1 MEGKKRR
8 FPWRAARWERMLL
21 TAVATVLSGEVF
33 FNLGND
39 NFRISG
45 AVVLFPVLLL
55 TLLQDSRTPL
65 TGVLTGACLLLV
77 RSAIDIVGGGE
88 VWTRAILL
96 NCPAAIF
103 YPCYDGLLCLL
114 VRDRY
119 QAPLSQLWWTFW
131 LCDGV
136 SNIVNFS
143 LDNGGLPNVDV
154 LAWLMVIGLAR
165 ALLAS
170 LVLWGMKR
178 YRRLLLAEEHER
190 RYQRLFLMTANLKNE
205 LYFLKKDAENIEGIM
220 ARAYRLYE
228 RLGEL
233 DCPEE
238 VRQLALSIAR
248 DVHEVKKDNL
258 SIVRGIEG
266 EVAGTGTDQGEQMWM
281 SDLFLILQDTM
292 RHILGEKKADIDLLC
307 RCESDFATGEH
318 YRIMSILK
326 NLVINAAEAI
336 QSGKGTGVIWVD
348 ERVEEGQLLL
358 TVQDNGPG
366 ITPRAMR
373 NLFQVGYSTKFD
385 PKTGNISRGIG
396 LPAVEFMVQELG
408 GSVQVA
414 SGAGETPKTPG
425 GGARFEIKIPMNRL
439 EKGEV

>member
-8 FPWRAARWERMLL
+8 FPWRAARGERMLL

-65 TGVLTGACLLLV
+65 TGVLTGVCLLLV

-88 VWTRAILL
+88 VWTQAILL
-96 NCPAAIF
+96 NGPAAIF
-103 YPCYDGLLCLL
+103 YPCYEGLLCLL

-170 LVLWGMKR
+170 LVL
-178 YRRLLLAEEHER
+178 
-190 RYQRLFLMTANLKNE
+190 
-205 LYFLKKDAENIEGIM
+205 
-220 ARAYRLYE
+220 
-228 RLGEL
+228 
-233 DCPEE
+233 
-238 VRQLALSIAR
+238 
-248 DVHEVKKDNL
+248 
-258 SIVRGIEG
+258 
-266 EVAGTGTDQGEQMWM
+266 
-281 SDLFLILQDTM
+281 
-292 RHILGEKKADIDLLC
+292 
-307 RCESDFATGEH
+307 
-318 YRIMSILK
+318 
-326 NLVINAAEAI
+326 
-336 QSGKGTGVIWVD
+336 
-348 ERVEEGQLLL
+348 
-358 TVQDNGPG
+358 
-366 ITPRAMR
+366 
-373 NLFQVGYSTKFD
+373 
-385 PKTGNISRGIG
+385 
-396 LPAVEFMVQELG
+396 
-408 GSVQVA
+408 
-414 SGAGETPKTPG
+414 
-425 GGARFEIKIPMNRL
+425 
-439 EKGEV
+439 

>member
-190 RYQRLFLMTANLKNE
+190 RYQRLFLIWPGPTGCTSGWGSWTAP
-205 LYFLKKDAENIEGIM
+205 
-220 ARAYRLYE
+220 RRCVSWP
-228 RLGEL
+228 
-233 DCPEE
+233 CP
-238 VRQLALSIAR
+238 SP
-248 DVHEVKKDNL
+248 
-258 SIVRGIEG
+258 
-266 EVAGTGTDQGEQMWM
+266 GTCT
-281 SDLFLILQDTM
+281 
-292 RHILGEKKADIDLLC
+292 R
-307 RCESDFATGEH
+307 
-318 YRIMSILK
+318 
-326 NLVINAAEAI
+326 
-336 QSGKGTGVIWVD
+336 
-348 ERVEEGQLLL
+348 
-358 TVQDNGPG
+358 
-366 ITPRAMR
+366 
-373 NLFQVGYSTKFD
+373 
-385 PKTGNISRGIG
+385 
-396 LPAVEFMVQELG
+396 
-408 GSVQVA
+408 
-414 SGAGETPKTPG
+414 
-425 GGARFEIKIPMNRL
+425 
-439 EKGEV
+439 

>member
-266 EVAGTGTDQGEQMWM
+266 EVAGTGTDQ
-281 SDLFLILQDTM
+281 
-292 RHILGEKKADIDLLC
+292 KADIDLLC

-385 PKTGNISRGIG
+385 PKTAGASDCPRWNLWSRSW
-396 LPAVEFMVQELG
+396 AA
-408 GSVQVA
+408 A
-414 SGAGETPKTPG
+414 S
-425 GGARFEIKIPMNRL
+425 R
-439 EKGEV
+439 